1 MSLFDKPPPLF
12 SKSVFYS
19 KSAFY
24 SQNHDQEALEEFE
37 DE

>member
-1 MSLFDKPPPLF
+1 MSLFEKPSPF
-12 SKSVFYS
+12 FT

-24 SQNHDQEALEEFE
+24 SKNNDQEDCEE